1 VYSQFASCS
10 ALIRR
15 RPGAVHGVWFL
26 HISTTT
32 GIRSVHVPSP
42 MCSLSH
48 LYDQK
53 HIYFLTVR
61 YQASSAAAWE
71 PLVLFYYKH
80 GSSVLL
86 SDGFIVGSARVRRRV
101 DIPLTP
107 IRAVND
113 VHTILL
119 YSILG
124 QSQRRHPQMELR
136 PRAPTRGDYMTNNVP
151 GLALLTFA

>member
-1 VYSQFASCS
+1 
-10 ALIRR
+10 
-15 RPGAVHGVWFL
+15 
-26 HISTTT
+26 
-32 GIRSVHVPSP
+32 

-86 SDGFIVGSARVRRRV
+86 SDGFIVGSARLRRRV
-101 DIPLTP
+101 DSPLTS

-124 QSQRRHPQMELR
+124 QSQHRHPQMEPSTTGSDSWRLHDKQCPWPCTFDIR
-136 PRAPTRGDYMTNNVP
+136 MT
-151 GLALLTFA
+151 ALSYPNRKHVSV